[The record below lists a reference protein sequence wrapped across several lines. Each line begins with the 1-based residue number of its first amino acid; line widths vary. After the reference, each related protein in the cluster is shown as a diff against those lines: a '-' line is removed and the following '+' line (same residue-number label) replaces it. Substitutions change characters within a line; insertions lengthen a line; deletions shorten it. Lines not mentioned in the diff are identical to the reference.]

1 MDPEALTTTQ
11 RTEVRAA
18 MLEEYYPGRSD
29 QSKIKAAQKHQV
41 IFIQMS
47 ENIRKLNCFQV

>member
-1 MDPEALTTTQ
+1 MDPEALTKTQ

-29 QSKIKAAQKHQV
+29 QSTEIG
-41 IFIQMS
+41 
-47 ENIRKLNCFQV
+47 